1 MAADAVRKGVGAGET
16 AGEWGIVR
24 LCGQCGFGLGQRA
37 ADAGAEERGTRDG
50 GAQRMGGVRGEG
62 AGGARRERAA
72 LAAASAA
79 KCRGKKCCRGIGV
92 RLSRLLLIFN

>member
-50 GAQRMGGVRGEG
+50 GARRMGARVVRVLAVHDESEQPLQRRRQQG
-62 AGGARRERAA
+62 AVAKCAVRERRAFESVA
-72 LAAASAA
+72 
-79 KCRGKKCCRGIGV
+79 ID
-92 RLSRLLLIFN
+92 F

>member
-50 GAQRMGGVRGEG
+50 GARRMGARVVMARAVHDESSPCSGVGSQVPRQKVLP
-62 AGGARRERAA
+62 RNR
-72 LAAASAA
+72 SAF
-79 KCRGKKCCRGIGV
+79 GSVTID
-92 RLSRLLLIFN
+92 FY

>member
-37 ADAGAEERGTRDG
+37 EERGTRDG
-50 GAQRMGGVRGEG
+50 GARRMGARVVRVLAVHDESEQPLQ
-62 AGGARRERAA
+62 RRRQPG
-72 LAAASAA
+72 AAAKSAA
-79 KCRGKKCCRGIGV
+79 AE
-92 RLSRLLLIFN
+92 

>member
-50 GAQRMGGVRGEG
+50 GARRMGARVVRVLAVHDESEQPLQ
-62 AGGARRERAA
+62 RRRQPSA
-72 LAAASAA
+72 AA
-79 KCRGKKCCRGIGV
+79 KCAV
-92 RLSRLLLIFN
+92 RERRAFESVTIDF